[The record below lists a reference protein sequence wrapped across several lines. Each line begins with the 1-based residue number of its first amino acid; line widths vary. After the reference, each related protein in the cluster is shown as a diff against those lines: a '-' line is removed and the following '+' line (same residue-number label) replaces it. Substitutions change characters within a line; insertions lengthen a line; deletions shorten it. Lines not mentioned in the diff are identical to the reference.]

1 MDSAMDRTR
10 IFTLRELAE
19 FDGTDG
25 RPAYI
30 AFNETVY
37 DVSQVELW
45 NEGSHF
51 NQHMPGS
58 DLTEQMGRAPHAA
71 DVLDRPGIKIVG
83 VLKGG
88 VKKDS
93 DKVHIPSFLE
103 TIFRLFPSMR
113 RHTHPAT
120 VHFPIAFLAVGS
132 IFTVLELLSPDLFRI
147 DHERIAFLML
157 ILATIFTPI
166 TIATGVFSW
175 WVNYQFRPSMR
186 IRNLIGLSA
195 VILVLEA
202 VSLIMRI
209 PGPVAKEGAGL
220 LYYGI
225 MLLMGP
231 LVVITAFNGGQ
242 IVFPTHR

>member
-1 MDSAMDRTR
+1 MDSAMDKTR
-10 IFTLRELAE
+10 IFTLQELSE
-19 FDGTDG
+19 FDGRDG
-25 RPAYI
+25 RPAYV
-30 AFNETVY
+30 AFDETVY
-37 DVSQVELW
+37 DVSHSELW

-71 DVLDRPGIKIVG
+71 DVLDRPGIKVVG
-83 VLKGG
+83 VLKRD

-93 DKVHIPSFLE
+93 DKIHIPSFLE

-120 VHFPIAFLAVGS
+120 VHFPIAFLTVGS
-132 IFTVLELLSPDLFRI
+132 IFTFIYLLSPDLFGI
-147 DHERIAFLML
+147 DHERIAYLML

-175 WVNYQFRPSMR
+175 WVNYQLRFSIR
-186 IRNLIGLSA
+186 IRNLLGLSA

-202 VSLIMRI
+202 VSLLMRI
-209 PGPVAKEGAGL
+209 PGPVAKEGPGL
-220 LYYGI
+220 AYYGI

-231 LVVITAFNGGQ
+231 LAIITAYNGGQ
-242 IVFPTHR
+242 MVFPTHR